1 MIISD
6 SEEHHKE
13 QILDVHAKLASLCRR
28 LEGQHKCPKT
38 VIDNAVQEVR
48 NLSQAVDVSINI
60 ENISTDRNCQKCQIL
75 SRMKDDHYRFL
86 GAVVIAFISHSSL
99 PRH

>member
-28 LEGQHKCPKT
+28 LEGQPKCPKT
-38 VIDNAVQEVR
+38 VIDNVVQEVR
-48 NLSQAVDVSINI
+48 NIVLQAVDVSINI
-60 ENISTDRNCQKCQIL
+60 ENISTDQNRKVSNFVQNE
-75 SRMKDDHYRFL
+75 R
-86 GAVVIAFISHSSL
+86 
-99 PRH
+99 